1 VAGSITNTGIQDLE
15 QKTTRISYNP
25 TTNETSF
32 DGQVS
37 MGEASCDTMV
47 IGGTSFATIQN
58 RTSDQTYLS
67 GTTTF
72 ANKLVAGTIS
82 ATNWENVPIPS
93 SIQNISSSGV
103 DQTTISGTLTTD
115 QVNGGTLS
123 SSSGILKL
131 NAARTGESEARGI
144 YFRDGFTNYNC
155 SILTYDHNG
164 NFPDGISINGFDGIS
179 FCSGDNSRNER
190 MRITQDGKV
199 GIGIGNPSA
208 PLQIRSSSS
217 PHILIG
223 DVNSGSGVIH
233 FGNGGHGVGRATGQS
248 NFTNGNDVVLYTAG
262 TGGTGLKTE
271 NGFLKV
277 SSGGNVG
284 IGVANPGSRL
294 EVQSP
299 TGTPANYIRIGSY
312 LTNGSRSISGL
323 EFLANPQ
330 FYNGDNAQRSVAFI
344 RSGFYNAYWD
354 SYISFITRTQASNGG
369 EVDTLTCKSGKVGIG
384 TSSPGVKLEIRG
396 SQYDHIGLR
405 GSTSGRYNISTNSI
419 GSQLIFTH
427 GSYSWGVWANA
438 HHYDVYS
445 ASNFTGNRDL
455 FLNFY
460 SGGIVRLANYVVVT
474 SDDRIK
480 TNERYIENAT
490 ETLLKLKPQIYDK
503 GASLGGGGK
512 TRVESGLIV
521 QDVYYDA
528 PELRHLIHHDEDAEI
543 PDEKPFIDNDP
554 QNDPDYSMWGS
565 KSPGLYYEGFIA
577 YLIKSNQEQQG
588 SIETLQKALKSL
600 TERVAFLENESLPY
614 S

>member
-1 VAGSITNTGIQDLE
+1 
-15 QKTTRISYNP
+15 
-25 TTNETSF
+25 
-32 DGQVS
+32 
-37 MGEASCDTMV
+37 
-47 IGGTSFATIQN
+47 
-58 RTSDQTYLS
+58 
-67 GTTTF
+67 
-72 ANKLVAGTIS
+72 
-82 ATNWENVPIPS
+82 
-93 SIQNISSSGV
+93 
-103 DQTTISGTLTTD
+103 
-115 QVNGGTLS
+115 
-123 SSSGILKL
+123 
-131 NAARTGESEARGI
+131 
-144 YFRDGFTNYNC
+144 
-155 SILTYDHNG
+155 
-164 NFPDGISINGFDGIS
+164 
-179 FCSGDNSRNER
+179 
-190 MRITQDGKV
+190 
-199 GIGIGNPSA
+199 
-208 PLQIRSSSS
+208 
-217 PHILIG
+217 
-223 DVNSGSGVIH
+223 
-233 FGNGGHGVGRATGQS
+233 
-248 NFTNGNDVVLYTAG
+248 
-262 TGGTGLKTE
+262 
-271 NGFLKV
+271 
-277 SSGGNVG
+277 
-284 IGVANPGSRL
+284 
-294 EVQSP
+294 
-299 TGTPANYIRIGSY
+299 
-312 LTNGSRSISGL
+312 
-323 EFLANPQ
+323 
-330 FYNGDNAQRSVAFI
+330 
-344 RSGFYNAYWD
+344 
-354 SYISFITRTQASNGG
+354 
-369 EVDTLTCKSGKVGIG
+369 VDTLTCKSGKVGIG

-405 GSTSGRYNISTNSI
+405 GSTSGRYNISTNAV
-419 GSQLIFTH
+419 GSTLIFTH
-427 GSYSWGVWANA
+427 GSYSWGVWGNA